1 MVDNKR
7 VAVYCRVAREDDDII
22 RIQESMIRRFAE
34 ENDYINI
41 SVYADNGF
49 NGLNFNRPAFK
60 RLNDDISA
68 GLIET
73 VIVKDISRLSRN
85 YIDVLDWVD
94 NIRDKGV
101 SFISVLD
108 DFTTLTKI
116 NNMVLQAFNDY
127 QAKQKKRNHAVIKKR
142 YQK

>member
-1 MVDNKR
+1 MNNKIK
-7 VAVYCRVAREDDDII
+7 VAVCCRVAREDDEII
-22 RIQESMIRRFAE
+22 KEQEAMIRRFAE

-108 DFTTLTKI
+108 DFTALKEI
-116 NNMVLQAFNDY
+116 NNALIQAFNAY
-127 QAKQKKRNHAVIKKR
+127 QAKQKKRNHLSKKR
-142 YQK
+142 YKK

>member
-1 MVDNKR
+1 MDKKR
-7 VAVYCRVAREDDDII
+7 KVALYCRVAHEDNTAIK
-22 RIQESMIRRFAE
+22 IQEEMIRRFAE
-34 ENDYINI
+34 ENNYINI
-41 SVYADNGF
+41 SIYADNGF

-85 YIDVLDWVD
+85 YIDVFNWVD

-101 SFISVLD
+101 SFISMLD
-108 DFTTLTKI
+108 DFTALTKI
-116 NNMVLQAFNDY
+116 NNSLIQAFNDY
-127 QAKQKKRNHAVIKKR
+127 RAKQKKRNHLGRKNKR
-142 YQK
+142 I